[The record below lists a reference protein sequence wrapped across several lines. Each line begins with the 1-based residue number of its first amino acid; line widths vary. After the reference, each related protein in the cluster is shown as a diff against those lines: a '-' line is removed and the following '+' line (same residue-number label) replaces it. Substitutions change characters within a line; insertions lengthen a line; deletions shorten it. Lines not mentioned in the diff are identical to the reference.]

1 MVGNR
6 KWAGFLFNWSSHYQ
20 IYVVQYFLTNT
31 VVWKSRRDRC
41 PGKRNVHF
49 QFPSVAQNDLCLS
62 SLLTSFTWELAGK
75 DNNGLNNWGSRVDTL
90 VRALAYQYCGLKSI
104 LTTTPYMAWVCW
116 FSAPRGFSPVYL
128 RSSIESWET
137 VAKKKYHILVKD
149 LINSKFSNAYNHISI
164 SNISTGVVFP
174 LQHGVTTC

>member
-31 VVWKSRRDRC
+31 VVWKKGRDRC

-62 SLLTSFTWELAGK
+62 SLLTSFTWELAG
-75 DNNGLNNWGSRVDTL
+75 SRVDTL
-90 VRALAYQYCGLKSI
+90 VRALAYHKCGLWSI

-116 FSAPRGFSPVYL
+116 FSAPRGFFHGILAFFNWKLGNGS
-128 RSSIESWET
+128 
-137 VAKKKYHILVKD
+137 KKEVPD
-149 LINSKFSNAYNHISI
+149 PSKGPDQQQIFKCI
-164 SNISTGVVFP
+164 
-174 LQHGVTTC
+174 